1 MRVCQSMQENACMW
15 TAMLNDIAYV
25 TRNCPVSCNYRKYN
39 ALVDSIYS
47 NDSTI
52 GLTFASNQIATYKE
66 YLIYDFAGMVGS
78 VGGNF
83 GLFVG
88 WSFYDILIFLI
99 SALMKR
105 M

>member
-15 TAMLNDIAYV
+15 TAMLDDIAYV
-25 TRNCPVSCNYRKYN
+25 TKNCPVSCNYRKYN
-39 ALVDSIYS
+39 ALVDSVFS

-52 GLTFASNQIATYKE
+52 GLTFASTQIATYEE
-66 YLIYDFAGMVGS
+66 YLIYDFAGMVAS

-88 WSFYDILIFLI
+88 WSFNDMLKFLI
-99 SALMKR
+99 KELMKR
-105 M
+105 I